1 MSRRVL
7 LIEPN
12 YKNKYPPLNLMKL
25 ATYYREIC
33 KDEVRFF
40 KGDLKDFA
48 AQLLLEEFFCGENY
62 GQLSL
67 LAENPAESFG
77 IYADK
82 LIGFIKT
89 GRKSNFDA
97 VPNLRDSFCVEN
109 LREAHKRFKR
119 GNYPKFDVIC
129 IATLFTFEWTR
140 TIDTINF
147 AKNFLAVGGKIHVGG
162 VAATLVPDA
171 IEAETGIAPHI
182 GLLDNPNDLDAT
194 NHAIIDTLPPDYS
207 ILEEIDY
214 EYPARDA
221 YFAYTTRGCPRNC
234 AFCAVKTLE
243 PVYKNYL
250 SISAQLQRTE
260 KIFGAKKDLLLLDNN
275 VLASSDFD
283 KIIDE
288 IKACGFA
295 KDSTYTPPND
305 YAIAIKNLRAGFN
318 DRAYI
323 KKILRLY
330 DKLSGRL
337 NKWDADI
344 LHIHRKQNLLL
355 CEATAT
361 KSAIF
366 ALDEFVA
373 PFFEKYLRRSK
384 KMRYVDFNQGLD
396 ARLMTPEK
404 MARLAEINIKPMRI
418 AFDHIEQ
425 REIYERAI
433 RLAASCGITNLS
445 NYILYNFEDTPDDFY
460 NRLKINVELCDELNV
475 SIFSFPM
482 KYHPLTNPAYFRNR
496 EYIGAHWNRKF
507 IRTVQAILKATQGKV
522 GRGRQFFETAFGK
535 NLDEF
540 HELLWMPEALIIYR
554 NQYRDNRT
562 RDWRNKFF
570 ALNPAELAEAKNI
583 ISTNKFSDEAIAAAK
598 MAAVQEILKFYQIP
612 H

>member
-7 LIEPN
+7 LLEPN

-33 KDEVRFF
+33 KDDVRFF

-62 GQLSL
+62 GQLPL
-67 LAENPAESFG
+67 FAENPAESFG
-77 IYADK
+77 MYAANLLD
-82 LIGFIKT
+82 FIKT
-89 GRKSNFDA
+89 GRTKNFAA
-97 VPNLRDSFCVEN
+97 VPNLRESSCVEN

-119 GNYPKFDVIC
+119 GDYPKFDVIC
-129 IATLFTFEWTR
+129 VATLFTFEWAR

-147 AKNFLAVGGKIHVGG
+147 AKNFLAADGKIHVGG

-234 AFCAVKTLE
+234 KFCAVKTLE
-243 PVYKNYL
+243 PIYKNYL
-250 SISAQLQRTE
+250 SISAQLQHTE
-260 KIFGAKKDLLLLDNN
+260 EIFGAKRNLLLLDNN

-305 YAIAIKNLRAGFN
+305 YEIAIKNLRAGFN

-330 DKLSGRL
+330 DKLSARL
-337 NKWDADI
+337 TKWDADI
-344 LHIHRKQNLLL
+344 FHIHRKKNLLL

-361 KSAIF
+361 KSAIL

-396 ARLMTPEK
+396 ARLMTPAK

-425 REIYERAI
+425 REIYENAI
-433 RLAASCGITNLS
+433 RLAAANGITHLS

-460 NRLKINVELCDELNV
+460 NRLRINVELCDELNV

-562 RDWRNKFF
+562 KDWRMKFY

-583 ISTNKFSDEAIAAAK
+583 ISMNKFSDEDISAAK
-598 MAAVQEILKFYQIP
+598 LAAVQEILKFYQIP